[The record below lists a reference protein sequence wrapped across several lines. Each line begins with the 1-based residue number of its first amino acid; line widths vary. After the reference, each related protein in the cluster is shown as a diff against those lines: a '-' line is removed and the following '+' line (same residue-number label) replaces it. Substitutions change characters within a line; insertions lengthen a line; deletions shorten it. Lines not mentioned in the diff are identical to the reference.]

1 MNLGER
7 VTYCGFKWI
16 FLHGSVPIQTLP
28 NPFDGRTRFEMDT
41 SHIFPQG
48 VLAAITLVGGGAG
61 DGGGQSA
68 HSTWAGT
75 HTSAEAVA
83 GNPVASVWGTF
94 LWCCLI
100 WKMDWRKEEEETRR
114 PSMSPLALRW
124 PIAAR
129 GIFLK

>member
-83 GNPVASVWGTF
+83 GNPVASRAV
-94 LWCCLI
+94 LSLPCLQGKPAPQE
-100 WKMDWRKEEEETRR
+100 WSTGFPQ
-114 PSMSPLALRW
+114 PSC
-124 PIAAR
+124 
-129 GIFLK
+129 